1 MAHFRIDDKNRQKT
15 NNMTLK
21 KIFALTILVAT
32 FVTTA
37 FSQEFYEDGSM
48 KLSDISTEKKYG
60 YEPNHKTAIKVGK
73 VENEYALMR
82 ALLGPNGEKVQAQRI
97 SSCCEFKSKTTV
109 FGSGLLDKWEIT
121 YDGLKSPIILYLN
134 SYDFG
139 TPKCPFGLTFKTA
152 NNINKVETFPTD
164 VIVKVTNCSQTIY
177 SVDDFLVKEKF
188 GENAK
193 PSTNPTFTGGLDELK
208 KYYVANPLT
217 DEKATQIVFRVTIA
231 FVVTCDGKAGNF
243 VIVTKGKGD
252 LATYAN
258 QVLAIVNKMPQSWQP
273 ATVDRKPVDCYQV
286 LSFTAASGQ
295 LDKVS
300 YR

>member
-1 MAHFRIDDKNRQKT
+1 
-15 NNMTLK
+15 MTKLK
-21 KIFALTILVAT
+21 MIFALTFLVTT
-32 FVTTA
+32 FATTA

-48 KLSDISTEKKYG
+48 KLSDIATDKKYG

-73 VENEYALMR
+73 VENEYAYMR
-82 ALLGPNGEKVQAQRI
+82 ALQGPNGEKIQAQRI
-97 SSCCEFKSKTTV
+97 SSCCEFKSKTAA

-134 SYDFG
+134 SYDFE

-152 NNINKVETFPTD
+152 NNVTKVETFPTD
-164 VIVKVTNCSQTIY
+164 SIVKVTSCSQTIY

-188 GENAK
+188 GDNAK
-193 PSTNPTFTGGLDELK
+193 PDTNPTFTGGLDELK
-208 KYYVANPLT
+208 KYYLANPLR
-217 DEKATQIVFRVTIA
+217 DEKATQMVFRVSIA

-243 VIVTKGKGD
+243 EIVTKGKGD
-252 LATYAN
+252 LATYAI

-273 ATVDRKPVDCYQV
+273 ATVNGKTVDCYQV
-286 LSFTAASGQ
+286 LSFTVASGQ